1 MIHDIKTLMAFDKF
15 CNFKFK
21 ESMDIFFSL
30 NTCPSHVIGLVPGM
44 LPGELEDKLRYP
56 DERPRLNG
64 NDHYYDLIT
73 YLTEVRHK
81 LKPDS
86 VPHKLEPKPIVEG
99 VPMVTSKKI
108 VLEMID
114 TTLLKCYLKTNE
126 AMIASLLRVPDNR
139 CHLEE
144 AERVLKRAQKLSEL
158 VILYNTR
165 GLHRKALELLRTQST
180 EKESPL
186 SGHARTVTY
195 LQNLGPDH
203 IDLILEFSLWVITD
217 SPDDGFAIFTEEMEE
232 VETLPRNKVLDW
244 LMKNSPQHVIFY
256 LEHVIQVWGE
266 ENSLFH
272 NSLILQY
279 KDIIVDAHDTHS
291 SNLWREEYKKKLLRL
306 QNGGDDEVCHYR
318 SEELLPMFPVDQL
331 HEERAILLG
340 RGGRH
345 RDALTVYLTVMGDL
359 DKAKQ
364 HCAWAKANGRQEAY
378 QDLVE
383 LLVASGSS
391 GGDLRD
397 AVAILEQHW
406 EDVNIVRA
414 LQLLPAAAQLDQLQ
428 HCVAARMQAQVAA
441 RHGLQLVRALHHS
454 KLLQLEEQRVRQER
468 VMVKINEK
476 SVCSICNK
484 TFTTHQAF
492 VREIS
497 GHITHYKCKSK
508 S

>member
-81 LKPDS
+81 LRPDS

-165 GLHRKALELLRTQST
+165 GLHSKALELLRT
-180 EKESPL
+180 SPL
-186 SGHARTVTY
+186 CADDAALAALVGEGR
-195 LQNLGPDH
+195 
-203 IDLILEFSLWVITD
+203 SL
-217 SPDDGFAIFTEEMEE
+217 
-232 VETLPRNKVLDW
+232 
-244 LMKNSPQHVIFY
+244 
-256 LEHVIQVWGE
+256 
-266 ENSLFH
+266 
-272 NSLILQY
+272 
-279 KDIIVDAHDTHS
+279 
-291 SNLWREEYKKKLLRL
+291 
-306 QNGGDDEVCHYR
+306 
-318 SEELLPMFPVDQL
+318 
-331 HEERAILLG
+331 
-340 RGGRH
+340 
-345 RDALTVYLTVMGDL
+345 
-359 DKAKQ
+359 
-364 HCAWAKANGRQEAY
+364 
-378 QDLVE
+378 LVE
-383 LLVASGSS
+383 
-391 GGDLRD
+391 
-397 AVAILEQHW
+397 
-406 EDVNIVRA
+406 
-414 LQLLPAAAQLDQLQ
+414 
-428 HCVAARMQAQVAA
+428 
-441 RHGLQLVRALHHS
+441 
-454 KLLQLEEQRVRQER
+454 
-468 VMVKINEK
+468 
-476 SVCSICNK
+476 
-484 TFTTHQAF
+484 
-492 VREIS
+492 
-497 GHITHYKCKSK
+497 
-508 S
+508 